1 METKE
6 KEKEPVQ
13 ELPEV
18 SKEKYFS
25 VTSSLKDVFSQDTGF
40 SFNFAVEDQESAQAT
55 KQAVNGGSTFYYE

>member
-25 VTSSLKDVFSQDTGF
+25 VTSSLKDVFSKDTGF

-55 KQAVNGGSTFYYE
+55 KLAVNGGLTF